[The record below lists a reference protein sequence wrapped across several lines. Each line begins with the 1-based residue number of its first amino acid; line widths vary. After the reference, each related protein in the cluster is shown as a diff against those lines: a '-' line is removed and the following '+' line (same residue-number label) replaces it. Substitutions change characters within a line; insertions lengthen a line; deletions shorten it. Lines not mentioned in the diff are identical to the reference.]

1 MVQNKKQYYLY
12 LTGVYLLLISTNV
25 HAQDALALD
34 TEKKELAF
42 QTYLNISF
50 LITILVIAVML
61 VIIWRKNKFIKENNQ
76 LLTEQKQKLE
86 ESSFLKDKIFSIISH
101 DLRSP
106 IAALTSVLSLLDQQN
121 IDKDLFNTIKKG
133 LGKQLSTLNFTLDN
147 LLIWARS
154 QMKGD
159 TKPTFI
165 EFEIT
170 EVIEQNCMLL
180 QALAEQKSIQLV
192 SSKRGDFKVLAD
204 KQQID
209 IIIRNL
215 LLNAIKFTRENGL
228 IEVLATK
235 TDTTIVITIT
245 DNGIGMSKEQVSKL
259 FNLKTHFTTPGTQK
273 EKGTGLGLLICSE
286 FAAVNNGKLIVES
299 ELGEGTSISLILPKP
314 TYE

>member
-12 LTGVYLLLISTNV
+12 LTGAYLLLISTNV

>member
-1 MVQNKKQYYLY
+1 MVQNIKHYYLY
-12 LTGVYLLLISTNV
+12 LIGACLLLISSNV
-25 HAQDALALD
+25 HAQDALALE
-34 TEKKELAF
+34 TEKKQLSF

-50 LITILVIAVML
+50 FITILVIAVML
-61 VIIWRKNKFIKENNQ
+61 IIIWRKNKFIKENNL

-101 DLRSP
+101 DLKSP

-121 IDKDLFNTIKKG
+121 IDQDLFNTIKKG
-133 LGKQLSTLNFTLDN
+133 LGKQLSSLNFTLDN
-147 LLIWARS
+147 LLFWARS

-159 TKPTFI
+159 TKPIFVQ
-165 EFEIT
+165 FDIT
-170 EVIEQNCMLL
+170 ELVEQNCMLL

-192 SSKRGDFKVLAD
+192 CGKKGDFTVLAD

-228 IEVLATK
+228 IEVHAAKTATH
-235 TDTTIVITIT
+235 IVITIT
-245 DNGIGMSKEQVSKL
+245 DNGIGMSKEQVGKL
-259 FNLKTHFTTPGTQK
+259 FNLKTHFSTPGTQK
-273 EKGTGLGLLICSE
+273 EKGTGLGLLICAE
-286 FAAVNNGKLIVES
+286 FAAVNKGKLIVES
-299 ELGEGTSISLILPKP
+299 ELGEGTSISLLLPKP

>member
-12 LTGVYLLLISTNV
+12 LTGAYLLLISTNV

-299 ELGEGTSISLILPKP
+299 ELAEGTSISLILPKP
-314 TYE
+314 SYE